1 MTLEE
6 LRAALSA
13 AAEELRALDTEI
25 GDKVPTDEQKSKW
38 DEATARHAKAKTD
51 LAAAEKEANDRRSA
65 IANLPAPERRT
76 EGGDGARYGRGP
88 EVKLPKDP
96 FDDVADAR
104 TLAFMDRGE
113 LRSRALSVLDDKRE
127 NVQHLE
133 MLDQSQFGSGDVRAK
148 IERLVN
154 TRSKNFNGDVFAR
167 MLLLTES
174 PQYRSAFQK
183 AISGQVYFTP
193 DEGRALDAV
202 RELRTALNIT
212 TDASGGFAVPVLI
225 DPTVIWTGQ
234 GHPNDFFQISRV
246 ENITTDEWKGVSSAG
261 ATAYWTTEGVAATDG
276 APTIAQPTVTTKK
289 LTVYIPYS
297 VEVGGDWPGFASE
310 MATAIDMVWNEELVS
325 KFTNGTGN
333 TAQPTGFIT
342 ALEATAGSQVASADS
357 GSATAADVYKMWA
370 ALPIKY
376 RRTSRWMS
384 STAIENAVRQ
394 AGTTDPN
401 FTANLL
407 VEGIPSLFGRPYH
420 ENDYMDGVVATTS
433 DSTPL
438 ALGDFKHFLIANRVG
453 LTVENIQHVIDTT
466 TGTPTGQRALYAW
479 GRIGSNV
486 VNTNAFRI
494 LSQD

>member
-6 LRAALSA
+6 LRAALTA
-13 AAEELRALDTEI
+13 AAEELRSLDGEI
-25 GDKVPTDEQKSKW
+25 GDKVPTDEQQTKW
-38 DEATARHAKAKTD
+38 EESTKRHGEAKTA
-51 LAAAEKEANDRRSA
+51 LEAAEKRANDRRSA
-65 IANLPAPERRT
+65 IAGLPPATTRT
-76 EGGDGARYGRGP
+76 ENGDGARGGRSP

-96 FDDVADAR
+96 FEDVSDVRA
-104 TLAFMDRGE
+104 LAFMDRSD
-113 LRSRALSVLDDKRE
+113 LRSRAMSVLDDKRE

-133 MLDQSQFGSGDVRAK
+133 MLDQSQFGTGDVRAK
-148 IERLVN
+148 IERLIG

-183 AISGQVYFTP
+183 VISGQVYFTP

-202 RELRTALNIT
+202 RELRVALNIT
-212 TDASGGFAVPVLI
+212 TDTQGGFAVPVLI

-234 GHPNDFFQISRV
+234 GHPNDYFQIARV
-246 ENITTDEWKGVSSAG
+246 ENITNDEWKGVSSAG
-261 ATAYWTTEGVAATDG
+261 ATAYWTSEGVASTDG
-276 APTIAQPTVTTKK
+276 SPTVAQPVVTTKK

-310 MATAIDMVWNEELVS
+310 MATAIDLVWNEELVD
-325 KFTNGTGN
+325 KFTNGTGL
-333 TAQPTGFIT
+333 TAQPTGFVT
-342 ALEATAGSQVASADS
+342 ALEAVVGSQVASADS
-357 GSATAADVYKMWA
+357 GSATAADVYKMFA

-376 RRTSRWMS
+376 RKTARWMS
-384 STAIENAVRQ
+384 STAIENAIRQ

-407 VEGIPSLFGRPYH
+407 VEGIPGLFNKPYH
-420 ENDYMDGVVATTS
+420 ENDYMDGVVLSTS
-433 DSTPL
+433 ASTPL
-438 ALGDFKHFLIANRVG
+438 AFGDFKNFLIANRVG

-466 TGTPTGQRALYAW
+466 KGTPTGQRALYAW

-486 VNTNAFRI
+486 INSNGFRI
-494 LSQD
+494 LSQS